1 MKKLVQ
7 IAEQYVEWVALA
19 LGGVFLLL
27 MMVMYLL
34 GAPVSKELG
43 GKKVTLS
50 DVDRVIY
57 EDQGRLLDEAMSG
70 NVDVPLGVKP
80 FAGQFKD
87 ALAEKDVKPIVVAED
102 RFWFGPGPVPTG
114 FKQEKN
120 PDKVA
125 QATEAVNK
133 LPEPLPAAEW
143 NSASTGRS
151 LIPVSETPGVAAV
164 PAAVV
169 AVAPGGAATPAVQPG
184 IDKLWVTE
192 AFSIPTQ
199 KIADAF
205 AEAKIPAGLPTAILA
220 IELIRE
226 EQLPDGQWGHPTLLK
241 PLSIHQILAFPA
253 EGNVGDENAY
263 LDWATRNTTTLI
275 LPSFHMVVGGDKWYA
290 PGQANPNTPLPPEPK
305 STPVA
310 VPSGPPRMTPPTRQ
324 PSGGSRNNR
333 RQKSYAPADS
343 RPATFDMF
351 AQAAPGGTPP
361 WAPGGQ
367 MPPGMFPGGMPPGA
381 MPSGLPGAPGGYPG
395 AYPGGAMPG
404 QGVGATASAVP
415 DGFTVPNGNFVPS
428 DLKKNIFVWAH
439 DDTVEAGNVYRYK
452 LRYRLKSP
460 VYRSNVV
467 SDPKLARQFSLV
479 SAESEWSEAVVVPPT
494 VYVFLV
500 SGVTSTTTSAKFD
513 VLRWQNGK
521 WWKHS
526 FTAEPGD
533 MIGGPVK
540 DNEIDYTTGYSLVDM
555 KLDVVTRDAKVV
567 LSDRDGEL
575 STRSLRSD
583 QSEIIAVQKLVGYVE
598 PVVAPKPGAP
608 GAPGAPGMPG
618 MPGGFPPG
626 MMPPGMMPGMGP
638 PPR

>member
-7 IAEQYVEWVALA
+7 IAEQYVEWLALA
-19 LGGVFLLL
+19 VGGVFLLL
-27 MMVMYLL
+27 MMVLYLL
-34 GAPVSKELG
+34 GSPVSKELG

-57 EDQGRLLDEAMSG
+57 EDQARLLDEAISA
-70 NVDVPLGVKP
+70 NVDVPLAVKP

-87 ALAEKDVKPIVVAED
+87 ALAEKDVKPIVVADD
-102 RFWFGPGPVPTG
+102 RFWFGPGPVPG
-114 FKQEKN
+114 SFKQEKN
-120 PDKVA
+120 PETAVA
-125 QATEAVNK
+125 ASVKQ

-151 LIPVSETPGVAAV
+151 LSPVSETPGVAAV
-164 PAAVV
+164 PVAVV
-169 AVAPGGAATPAVQPG
+169 AVPGATATPALQPG
-184 IDKLWVTE
+184 IDRLWVTQ

-205 AEAKIPAGLPTAILA
+205 AEAHIPAGLPTAILA

-241 PLSIHQILAFPA
+241 PLSIHQIVAFPA
-253 EGNVGDENAY
+253 EGSVVDENAY
-263 LDWATRNTTTLI
+263 LDWATRSTTTLI

-290 PGQANPNTPLPPEPK
+290 PGQADPNTPLPPDPRPAPGL
-305 STPVA
+305 TPTPTPRNNPG
-310 VPSGPPRMTPPTRQ
+310 VPRTNT
-324 PSGGSRNNR
+324 NR
-333 RQKSYAPADS
+333 RQRNYAPADA
-343 RPATFDMF
+343 RPAGFDMF
-351 AQAAPGGTPP
+351 AQAAPAGS
-361 WAPGGQ
+361 Q
-367 MPPGMFPGGMPPGA
+367 MPPGMMPGM
-381 MPSGLPGAPGGYPG
+381 PGGYPG
-395 AYPGGAMPG
+395 MPGGYPGMPAGYPGMPGGYPGGAMPG
-404 QGVGATASAVP
+404 QGVAVPASAVP

-439 DDTVEAGNVYRYK
+439 DDTVAPGGVYRYK
-452 LRYRLKSP
+452 LRYRLKNP

-467 SDPKLARQFSLV
+467 SDQKLARQFSLV
-479 SAESEWSEAVVVPPT
+479 SAESAWSDTVVVPPT

-521 WWKHS
+521 WWKKS
-526 FTAEPGD
+526 FNAAPGD

-540 DNEIDYTTGYSLVDM
+540 DSELDYTTGYSLVDM
-555 KLDVVTRDAKVV
+555 KVDVVTRDPKVV
-567 LSDRDGEL
+567 LSDRGGEL
-575 STRSLRSD
+575 STRSLRLD
-583 QSEIIAVQKLVGYVE
+583 QSEIITTQKEVGYVD
-598 PVVAPKPGAP
+598 PVTAPKAGT
-608 GAPGAPGMPG
+608 PGAPGMPPGGFPG

-626 MMPPGMMPGMGP
+626 MMMPPGGMPGV